1 MFSIL
6 VTFVHLL
13 CVMVKSISIL
23 GLNCES
29 VAAEELVKAS
39 YKQNNVLFIIFYIIP
54 VTIIVSIA
62 YCCVLHSIEHYH
74 EFKLEVHRLFPT
86 VIDTKHV
93 CYAVQKV

>member
-6 VTFVHLL
+6 VTFVRLL
-13 CVMVKSISIL
+13 RMTVKSVSIF

-29 VAAEELVKAS
+29 IAAGELAKAS
-39 YKQNNVLFIIFYIIP
+39 YKQNNVLFIIFYNIP